1 MLESSELP
9 HCMGCR
15 GEFNSLWLTNNG
27 FPRTF
32 INGQLKKHIANVLF
46 QKERAKMPETQE
58 RVAVLREAD
67 EMESRSKEIKKQM
80 DTLKRSLNEL
90 STEYDILRREIRRRR
105 DVKFVPTERRVFTM
119 PCSVANCRGFIDEE
133 FKCGICSVFTCG
145 DCLQPI
151 GISKTDTPH
160 VCDPDMIATAKMIKD
175 SSRGCP
181 GCGERISKIDGCD
194 QMWCPS
200 CHVAFSWR
208 TGEIENGRI
217 HNPHYYQW
225 MRANAAG
232 GVIPREPNDPGRL
245 VHDLGFVIR
254 NMQAHP
260 FLTFSPAAWP
270 VDIITELNQ
279 RGFNEHTI
287 RNMNVMLKMVN
298 SVCQAKHFIETNT
311 IHYLNRMVTNATD
324 LALANDE
331 RAKFMLE
338 KTSEPAF
345 KKRLVDNTNIRQH
358 CGVFIEIYR
367 GFVEKMNDYG
377 NEFCDQFFESPIL
390 AGVTPS
396 VEDSVRIVGIVTE
409 VYLKTMRLAVDVTT
423 SLWQTLKHYGYYRG
437 IHEHVK
443 LIIPGIKNR
452 NGNIQYPEIRHIPLV
467 SPNTTPTRLI
477 LWPDIVTGNE
487 IIGRLD
493 RKFEN
498 YWTSETIGNA
508 GRINRLAAAFG
519 EKNDDNRW
527 FQLVS
532 SDWVAISLPK

>member
-1 MLESSELP
+1 
-9 HCMGCR
+9 
-15 GEFNSLWLTNNG
+15 
-27 FPRTF
+27 
-32 INGQLKKHIANVLF
+32 
-46 QKERAKMPETQE
+46 
-58 RVAVLREAD
+58 
-67 EMESRSKEIKKQM
+67 
-80 DTLKRSLNEL
+80 
-90 STEYDILRREIRRRR
+90 
-105 DVKFVPTERRVFTM
+105 
-119 PCSVANCRGFIDEE
+119 
-133 FKCGICSVFTCG
+133 
-145 DCLQPI
+145 
-151 GISKTDTPH
+151 
-160 VCDPDMIATAKMIKD
+160 MIATAKMIKD

-311 IHYLNRMVTNATD
+311 IRSLNRMVTNATD
-324 LALANDE
+324 HALANDE

-345 KKRLVDNTNIRQH
+345 KKLLVDNTNIRQH
-358 CGVFIEIYR
+358 CGVFIAIYR

-396 VEDSVRIVGIVTE
+396 VEDIVRIVGIVTE

-423 SLWQTLKHYGYYRG
+423 SLWQTLEHYGYYRRG

-443 LIIPGIKNR
+443 LII
-452 NGNIQYPEIRHIPLV
+452 LV
-467 SPNTTPTRLI
+467 SRIGMETFSIQKFGIFHKYLLTQRRHVSFFGLI
-477 LWPDIVTGNE
+477 L
-487 IIGRLD
+487 
-493 RKFEN
+493 
-498 YWTSETIGNA
+498 
-508 GRINRLAAAFG
+508 
-519 EKNDDNRW
+519 
-527 FQLVS
+527 
-532 SDWVAISLPK
+532 